1 MLPALGSWL
10 ALVELGWVMRRL
22 DTMAQEVVVTIY
34 MYTVDSDIIDTTA
47 GEHAGPGG
55 QHHPGRGLGRHHA
68 PLLAGG
74 QHQVQGGEGGG
85 HRGLQVDRL

>member
-34 MYTVDSDIIDTTA
+34 RID
-47 GEHAGPGG
+47 
-55 QHHPGRGLGRHHA
+55 HHYYYCSR
-68 PLLAGG
+68 
-74 QHQVQGGEGGG
+74 
-85 HRGLQVDRL
+85 

>member
-10 ALVELGWVMRRL
+10 AVVELGWVMRRL
-22 DTMAQEVVVTIY
+22 DTMAQEVVVTIN
-34 MYTVDSDIIDTTA
+34 MYTVDGDIMNTTA

-55 QHHPGRGLGRHHA
+55 QHHPGHGLGRHHA

-74 QHQVQGGEGGG
+74 QHQVQRGEGGG